1 VSPISTPLGIL
12 GLPPAAETSPGFLF
26 VSPHVIFA
34 LRVGGVGRDVIMN
47 QRNWIIAAVVVIIL
61 IIGYYALRPGAQ
73 APTETATPPAT
84 TEQPAQPAPAQ

>member
-1 VSPISTPLGIL
+1 MRFSSRAFSL
-12 GLPPAAETSPGFLF
+12 SPGMSS
-26 VSPHVIFA
+26 SPCA
-34 LRVGGVGRDVIMN
+34 SGARSEGRHMN

-61 IIGYYALRPGAQ
+61 IIGYYAMRPGAQ